1 MEIYNN
7 GIGKADDEFIEKVL
21 LFFQKNPEKY
31 FTNMDVKKKTGLT
44 RTAVMLSINELV
56 SKNKLEK
63 KIENQKNLFKLTVEI

>member
-1 MEIYNN
+1 MEIYSN
-7 GIGKADDEFIEKVL
+7 GIGKVDDEFIEKVL
-21 LFFQKNPEKY
+21 LFFQQNPEKY

-63 KIENQKNLFKLTVEI
+63 KIENQKNLFKLKVEI